1 MPPAAAEDE
10 AKAAKRREI
19 EARVAE
25 ARKKQAEE
33 AEMVYTPLTKQQ
45 VVEKLDNVP
54 MFTITTAKH
63 QLVGVPDESGEICC
77 RWYADVE
84 EVQRCPAPLAERPA
98 SPEPSPHVLAAG
110 AERTRGDAAPQS
122 RHAALPWSALLAA
135 QWHCR
140 CSARPSSSAH
150 ALPAAP
156 TAHRHPRSGDAAWH
170 GLCAGAR
177 LEADQLG
184 PPAEASGLSGRHHQ
198 PVGGPGGHAR
208 RRGLSPLWQPR

>member
-1 MPPAAAEDE
+1 MNESCEGEITSEFHPVPGDPGLPKSSHHQTMPPAAAEDE

-140 CSARPSSSAH
+140 CSARPSS
-150 ALPAAP
+150 
-156 TAHRHPRSGDAAWH
+156 
-170 GLCAGAR
+170 GANV
-177 LEADQLG
+177 
-184 PPAEASGLSGRHHQ
+184 PPPS
-198 PVGGPGGHAR
+198 PVR
-208 RRGLSPLWQPR
+208 